1 MQHSP
6 HFYSVIK
13 VGLRDLFEGHV
24 ESHEEAV
31 SIIRSAA
38 YLCSKPD
45 DIRRLGVLCS
55 CTRLVTAL
63 DNPFMAERDRLLWL
77 AGYSEGV
84 NGHRHPT
91 Q

>member
-6 HFYSVIK
+6 HFYSVIR

-24 ESHEEAV
+24 ESREEAV

-45 DIRRLGVLCS
+45 DVRRLGVLCS
-55 CTRLVTAL
+55 CTRLVGPL
-63 DNPFMAERDRLLWL
+63 DNPFTTERDRLLWL

-84 NGHRHPT
+84 RGHEART